1 VREALS
7 AGADI
12 IMLDNMDNDTM
23 AQAVAI
29 VDGKAL
35 LEASGNLTAE
45 RIRSVAELG
54 VDILSIGALT
64 HSVEAFDIS
73 MRMKKM

>member
-1 VREALS
+1 
-7 AGADI
+7 
-12 IMLDNMDNDTM
+12 MLDNMDNDTM
-23 AQAVAI
+23 AQAVAV